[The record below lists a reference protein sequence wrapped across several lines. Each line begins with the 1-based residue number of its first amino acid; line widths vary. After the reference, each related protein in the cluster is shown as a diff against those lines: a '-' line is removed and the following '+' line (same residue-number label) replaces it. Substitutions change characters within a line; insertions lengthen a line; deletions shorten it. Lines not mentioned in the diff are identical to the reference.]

1 MVNVLPSRPVPCCP
15 AFSREAWRWVPPQ
28 SCLPPPSLPQ
38 VEARLGQ
45 ALDVLAALRAEGR
58 QFDLVF
64 LDADK
69 KKYVQYYEALLG
81 VGGLWG
87 GLW

>member
-1 MVNVLPSRPVPCCP
+1 MLPSVLPRSLAVGATPV
-15 AFSREAWRWVPPQ
+15 VP
-28 SCLPPPSLPQ
+28 PPPSLPQ